1 MRLNKFLATSTDYS
15 RRKAD
20 ELIANGK
27 VKINGKTAEL
37 GTDIDPAKDQITI
50 NGQPITQKTEKI
62 YIALNK
68 PAGYVT
74 TRKDE
79 FDRKTV
85 MELVPK
91 DQNLKPVGRLDLNT
105 EGLLLLSNDGD
116 FINSLLHPSFECEK
130 EYQAKITGIFSEKDK
145 KALEKGLIIDAY
157 QTAPAKIQI
166 LNRKENETFLR
177 IVIHEG
183 RNRQI
188 RKMFAQVRC
197 DVKYLQRIRI
207 GKIKLG
213 DLPVGHYRP
222 LTPEEINVK

>member
-1 MRLNKFLATSTDYS
+1 MRLNKFLASHTPFS

-20 ELIANGK
+20 ELIASGS
-27 VKINGKTAEL
+27 VKINNKPATI
-37 GTDIDPAKDQITI
+37 GTDVDPEKDTITI
-50 NGQPITQKTEKI
+50 NNKKVIPSKEKI

-68 PAGYVT
+68 PSGYVT

-85 MELVPK
+85 MELVPQN
-91 DQNLKPVGRLDLNT
+91 QNLKPVGRLDQDT

-116 FINSLLHPSFECEK
+116 FINQLLHPSFECEK
-130 EYQAKITGIFSEKDK
+130 EYQAKIGGKFTNSDK
-145 KALEKGLIIDAY
+145 QKLEKGILVDGRITSPSQITIINQND
-157 QTAPAKIQI
+157 
-166 LNRKENETFLR
+166 RETFLR

-188 RKMFAQVRC
+188 RKMFAQIHC
-197 DVKYLQRIRI
+197 HVKYLQRIRI

-213 DLPVGHYRP
+213 DLELGHFRP